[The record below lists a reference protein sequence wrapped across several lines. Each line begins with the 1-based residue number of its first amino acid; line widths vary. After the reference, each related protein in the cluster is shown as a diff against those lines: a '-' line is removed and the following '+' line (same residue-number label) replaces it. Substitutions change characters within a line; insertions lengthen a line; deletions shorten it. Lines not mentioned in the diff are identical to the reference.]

1 MTDCEICGDEEAE
14 YNISIEGAALMACLG
29 CSKMGK
35 ILAQV
40 AKIDVP
46 PALSGFGFSSF
57 PARPQQTMPGAEEP
71 EIIENYA
78 ELIQKA
84 MARLKLSAAVLSE
97 RLNEKES
104 FIKRIESG
112 GATPTTALARKLQD
126 ELDTNLFGSG
136 GGAPPQNFGG
146 RKSVT
151 MADLIDFGKD

>member
-14 YNISIEGAALMACLG
+14 YKISIEGAALMACMG

-35 ILAQV
+35 ILERA
-40 AKIDVP
+40 ARMDEP
-46 PALSGFGFSSF
+46 PAPGGFSSF

-84 MARLKLSAAVLSE
+84 MARLKLSAAVLAE

-112 GATPTTALARKLQD
+112 GAAPTTALAKKLQD

-136 GGAPPQNFGG
+136 DGAPPQNFGG